1 MRFTDLQSWLSW
13 QESLH
18 SSEIELGLD
27 RVRQVA
33 ANMGLQS
40 AWSIPVI
47 TVAGTNGKGSS
58 VATLESIYHHAGYRA
73 GSYTSP
79 HLISYN
85 ERIKIDRQA
94 VSDELICQAFEKID
108 QARKTTSDKSDE
120 ISLTYFEFGTLAA
133 LSILHEA
140 DLDVV
145 ILEIGLGGRLDAVN
159 IIDAAVALITPIA
172 IDHQSWLG
180 DSREGI
186 AKEKAG
192 IIKTGSSVV
201 YNDTNPAVA
210 VIDKA
215 RECQVPLY
223 VLGKEFAAVEQSSS
237 AWQLSSTLKGDSV
250 KITDLPFS
258 SLGDNFQLNNAAAA
272 IQVSQLL
279 NDKLPIDE
287 AVYRKALPDTQLQG
301 RFQILS
307 QKPDIIVDVAH
318 NAHAVA
324 ALTANLNHHACKGR
338 TFAVVAMLEDK
349 AICEALMQVDSSV
362 DEYFLAG
369 LQGSRTLSVEQLK
382 QRIED
387 CISSDKLSSNISVEA
402 AIQAAL
408 SAASEHDRIII
419 FGSFITVSAAMQVL
433 LMPQSELAS

>member
-18 SSEIELGLD
+18 SSEIELGLG

-40 AWSIPVI
+40 VWSMPVI

-58 VATLESIYHHAGYRA
+58 VASLESIYHHAGYRA

-79 HLISYN
+79 HLLSYN
-85 ERIKIDRQA
+85 ERIKIDRQP
-94 VSDELICQAFEKID
+94 VSDDLICQAFEKID
-108 QARKTTSDKSDE
+108 QARKSSADNLDE

-133 LSILHEA
+133 LSILHDA

-145 ILEIGLGGRLDAVN
+145 ILEVGLGGRLDAVN

-201 YNDTNPAVA
+201 YNDKNPAVA

-215 RECQVPLY
+215 HECQAPLY
-223 VLGKEFAAVEQSSS
+223 SLHKEFAVVEQSSNS
-237 AWQLSSTLKGDSV
+237 WQLSSTLKDDSV
-250 KITDLPFS
+250 KIMDLPFS
-258 SLGDNFQLNNAAAA
+258 SLGGSFQLNNAATA

-279 NDKLPIDE
+279 MDKLPIDE

-307 QKPDIIVDVAH
+307 QKPDIIIDVAH

-324 ALTANLNHHACKGR
+324 ALATNLNRHNCKGR
-338 TFAVVAMLEDK
+338 TLAVVAMLEDK
-349 AICEALMQVDSSV
+349 AICEALKQVDSLI
-362 DEYFLAG
+362 DAYFLAG

-387 CISSDKLSSNISVEA
+387 CISSDKLSSNVSVEA
-402 AIQAAL
+402 ALQAAL
-408 SAASEHDRIII
+408 LEASEHDRIII

-433 LMPQSELAS
+433 LMPKPELAS